1 MLVIKVNLAMNS
13 WYVLWFMYPLRC
25 SIESAHMC
33 LVALTNTSPVPSP
46 LFFNLK
52 EFELCPSGKLRYAN
66 NSNYRDDS
74 MIRKEV
80 FVSPAV
86 GEEMKRII
94 IDSQITTQVDDSNWK
109 QPPLSSS
116 SSSSS
121 SNTTTKAYNEGSNN
135 RSRKKKRQN
144 DDHHQQQQQQ
154 QQQHHHQQPAA
165 RQELEI
171 KLGNEHIAYTCY
183 EISSL
188 LDIQNSS
195 DPAGLTIFY
204 YLTQDLKCL
213 VMSLINLHFKIRP
226 IPT

>member
-1 MLVIKVNLAMNS
+1 MS
-13 WYVLWFMYPLRC
+13 VLYASHVTHV
-25 SIESAHMC
+25 SIHSLPYDHAC
-33 LVALTNTSPVPSP
+33 LKSH
-46 LFFNLK
+46 K
-52 EFELCPSGKLRYAN
+52 EFELCPSGQLRYAN

-86 GEEMKRII
+86 VEEMKRII
-94 IDSQITTQVDDSNWK
+94 IDSKITTTDIDDSNWK
-109 QPPLSSS
+109 RPPASMLSD
-116 SSSSS
+116 
-121 SNTTTKAYNEGSNN
+121 Y
-135 RSRKKKRQN
+135 QN
-144 DDHHQQQQQQ
+144 DDDDDDSDDDNGSTKNTKVSSSHEHNNHSDRHHHH
-154 QQQHHHQQPAA
+154 HHHQRHNNNKSKQNQQQRPMAH
-165 RQELEI
+165 QELEI

-188 LDIQNSS
+188 SDIQHSS
-195 DPAGLTIFY
+195 DPDGLTIFY